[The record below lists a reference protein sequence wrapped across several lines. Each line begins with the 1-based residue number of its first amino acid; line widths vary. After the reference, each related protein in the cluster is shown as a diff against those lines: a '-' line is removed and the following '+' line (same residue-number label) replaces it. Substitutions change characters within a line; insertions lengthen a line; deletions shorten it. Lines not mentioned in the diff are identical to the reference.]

1 MVSLLM
7 DCHVT
12 IKVVRTFKCLV
23 TTAAQK
29 QFLMCAPLGINI
41 FETHKRGNSIHF
53 VTIRALM
60 WVLFCLFLFDQQVLT
75 TPESP
80 FTENAHAWSFTFMG
94 SNEYIDIY
102 IPLY

>member
-41 FETHKRGNSIHF
+41 FENTKEKIQYTLSQFGTDVGAI
-53 VTIRALM
+53 
-60 WVLFCLFLFDQQVLT
+60 LFI
-75 TPESP
+75 
-80 FTENAHAWSFTFMG
+80 FM
-94 SNEYIDIY
+94 
-102 IPLY
+102 